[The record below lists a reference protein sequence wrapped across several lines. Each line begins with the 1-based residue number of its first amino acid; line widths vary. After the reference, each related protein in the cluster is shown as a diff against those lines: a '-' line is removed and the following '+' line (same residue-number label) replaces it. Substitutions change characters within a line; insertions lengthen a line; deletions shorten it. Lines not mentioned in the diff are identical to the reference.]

1 MRVET
6 IADQLFYSTVRII
19 NTRIDGSTSCGTGF
33 LFRTD
38 DGPNAHRLL
47 ISNKHVLEK
56 ASKIYININQ
66 GCEAPDD
73 VPCTIEIPTAVFEHP
88 DASVDVAL
96 IDIDEVFI
104 SYSLNVAPLFAR
116 FLSPQHI
123 PSQDQIERLNSIEDL
138 TIVGYPNALWDEK
151 HCLPIVRRGISAT
164 PVMVDYQNKPTFLID
179 ASIFPGSSGSP
190 VFLYNEGLY
199 TQGNSVNVGSRIYLL
214 GIVAAVNYIRSSLH
228 SNTGPDSYIN
238 QFIDLGT
245 VFKAR
250 TIMETVEAYRTTLKN
265 S

>member
-1 MRVET
+1 MRVKT
-6 IADQLFYSTVRII
+6 IADQLYYSTVRVI
-19 NTRIDGSTSCGTGF
+19 NEKSGGEFAFGTGF

-38 DGPNAHRLL
+38 DGPTARRLL
-47 ISNKHVLEK
+47 ISNKHVFEK

-66 GCEAPDD
+66 GSETPVD
-73 VPCTIEIPTAVFEHP
+73 VPCTIEIPTVVFEHP

-96 IDIDEVFI
+96 IDIDEAFI
-104 SYSLNVAPLFAR
+104 SYSLSVAPLFAR
-116 FLSPQHI
+116 FISPSLI
-123 PSQDQIERLNSIEDL
+123 PSQDQIENLNSIEDL

-164 PVMVDYQNKPTFLID
+164 PVMVDYQNQPIFLID
-179 ASIFPGSSGSP
+179 ASVFPGSSGSP

-214 GIVAAVNYIRSSLH
+214 GIVAAVSSMRSALQNNAS
-228 SNTGPDSYIN
+228 TDSYID
-238 QFIDLGT
+238 QFLDLGI

-250 TIMETVEAYRTTLKN
+250 TIMETVEGYLKTLKN